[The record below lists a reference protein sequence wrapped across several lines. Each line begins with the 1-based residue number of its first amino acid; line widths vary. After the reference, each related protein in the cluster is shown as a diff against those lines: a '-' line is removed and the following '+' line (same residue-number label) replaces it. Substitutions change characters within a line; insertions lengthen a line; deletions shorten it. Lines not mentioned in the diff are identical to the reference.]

1 MIFTREKEVGN
12 PFAVLLEKR
21 WPVSQQFNGENGVAK
36 CRKQF
41 CLVADNGFLDF
52 GIVNFVFILLMIYK
66 PQHCIVN
73 NFPTLPVRSFKEILR
88 RSPNDR
94 SSCSGMMDLR
104 QNILFVCG
112 A

>member
-52 GIVNFVFILLMIYK
+52 DLSSKCEGSSVIMCWTTLEISCKGSHAGISYK
-66 PQHCIVN
+66 DKWSRI
-73 NFPTLPVRSFKEILR
+73 
-88 RSPNDR
+88 
-94 SSCSGMMDLR
+94 SSSE
-104 QNILFVCG
+104 Q
-112 A
+112 